1 MDLENSGF
9 IIKLIC
15 VNETIFL
22 KSKLIFLNTKYID
35 QKKKRND
42 KIRSV
47 NSILLLNDKKK
58 KRTYKKKQHKPTKH
72 L

>member
-9 IIKLIC
+9 IIKLIY

-35 QKKKRND
+35 QKKRND

-47 NSILLLNDKKK
+47 NSILLLNEKKK
-58 KRTYKKKQHKPTKH
+58 KEHT
-72 L
+72 